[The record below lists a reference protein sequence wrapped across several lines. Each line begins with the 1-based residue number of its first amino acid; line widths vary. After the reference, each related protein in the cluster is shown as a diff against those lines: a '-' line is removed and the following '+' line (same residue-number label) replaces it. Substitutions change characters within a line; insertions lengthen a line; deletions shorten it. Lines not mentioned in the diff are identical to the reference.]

1 MATDRFALRVNA
13 GQTRERYTDSMGQ
26 VWEPDRVYE
35 VGAPYGFVGG
45 AVAER
50 DPATPIGN
58 TVAPDLYR
66 SERYGMQRF
75 LAHVPDGRYT
85 VSLYFS
91 EGWGAYRI
99 FSVVVQGRRLVR
111 DLYVEKE
118 AGGMNTAVVKVCP
131 DVTVTNGRLDIVF
144 VAQEDTSAE
153 INGIEVEIGGNAR

>member
-1 MATDRFALRVNA
+1 MGTDHFALRVNA

-35 VGAPYGFVGG
+35 AGAPYGFVGG

-58 TVAPDLYR
+58 TADPDLYR
-66 SERYGMQRF
+66 SERYGVQRF
-75 LAHVPDGRYT
+75 LVQVPNRRYA
-85 VSLYFS
+85 VNLHFS

-99 FSVVVQGRRLVR
+99 FSVVVQGKRLVR

-118 AGGMNTAVVKVCP
+118 AGGMNTALAKVCP
-131 DVTVTNGRLDIVF
+131 DVVVTNGRLEIVF

-153 INGIEVEIGGNAR
+153 INGIEIVG